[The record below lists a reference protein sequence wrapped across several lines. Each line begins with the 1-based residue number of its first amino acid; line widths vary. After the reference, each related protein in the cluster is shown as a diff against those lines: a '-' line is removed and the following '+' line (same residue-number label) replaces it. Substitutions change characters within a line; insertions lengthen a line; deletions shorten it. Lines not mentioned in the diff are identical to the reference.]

1 MPFLRSC
8 PHLNNNNGS
17 REKADKVLDGFE
29 SIATV
34 RHILDACLGR
44 VNARWAR
51 EKIEQPFLPSTTSL
65 AFSFHRRGCLC
76 LRSIGKARR

>member
-51 EKIEQPFLPSTTSL
+51 EKNRATLL
-65 AFSFHRRGCLC
+65 AIHNISGIF
-76 LRSIGKARR
+76 IP